1 MTMSR
6 ILARPM
12 LTSIFVIGPAK
23 TLQDPKPAAER
34 ADRVTR
40 PVVAGLRKLG
50 LQVPE
55 DPLFWVRLNAGV
67 QLVAAAGLATGKMP
81 RVSAAVLATSLVPTT
96 LAAHDFWNESDPAVR
111 NQQLIQWAK
120 NMSLLGGLV
129 IAANDTNGRPGAAW
143 LARHALHDAQREAA
157 HAAGTAKL
165 EAKIAALDAGVG
177 AGVLGTAIAAAGR
190 HAKETLQQAATSD
203 TAQRIAE
210 RATELASTAKE
221 QAPVV
226 AAAAR
231 EHLATV
237 ADTAKEQAPVVA
249 AAAREQ
255 LATLAESARDEAEPI
270 AKDLRKQARSTAKD
284 ARKSYRK
291 VSKEARKSYRRQRK
305 HLSDQVA
312 DIRGR

>member
-1 MTMSR
+1 
-6 ILARPM
+6 M
-12 LTSIFVIGPAK
+12 LTSIFIIGPAK

-40 PVVAGLRKLG
+40 QVVAALRKLG

-81 RVSAAVLATSLVPTT
+81 RLSAAVLASTLVPTT
-96 LAAHDFWNESDPAVR
+96 IAGHDFWNESDPMVR
-111 NQQLIQWAK
+111 NQQLVQWAK

-143 LARHALHDAQREAA
+143 MARHAMLDARREAA
-157 HAAGTAKL
+157 HAAGTARL
-165 EAKIAALDAGVG
+165 EARLAAMDAGIG

-190 HAKETLQQAATSD
+190 RAKESLHQAASSD
-203 TAQRIAE
+203 TAHRIAD
-210 RATELASTAKE
+210 RAGELADTARE

-231 EHLATV
+231 DHLVTL
-237 ADTAKEQAPVVA
+237 ADTA
-249 AAAREQ
+249 RE
-255 LATLAESARDEAEPI
+255 EAQPM
-270 AKDLRKQARSTAKD
+270 AKDLRKRARATAKD
-284 ARKSYRK
+284 ARKT
-291 VSKEARKSYRRQRK
+291 YRRQRK
-305 HLSDQVA
+305 QVSKHLAAVH
-312 DIRGR
+312 R

>member
-40 PVVAGLRKLG
+40 HVVSALRKLG

-81 RVSAAVLATSLVPTT
+81 RLSAAVLASSLVPTT
-96 LAAHDFWNESDPAVR
+96 IAGHDFWNESDPTVR

-143 LARHALHDAQREAA
+143 LARRALDDARREAA

-165 EAKIAALDAGVG
+165 EARIAAMDAGIG
-177 AGVLGTAIAAAGR
+177 AGVIGTALAAAGK
-190 HAKETLQQAATSD
+190 HAKESLQQAATSD
-203 TAQRIAE
+203 TAHRLAD
-210 RATELASTAKE
+210 RATELAGAARE

-231 EHLATV
+231 DQIATLAD
-237 ADTAKEQAPVVA
+237 AAREQAPVVT
-249 AAAREQ
+249 AAARDQ
-255 LATLAESARDEAEPI
+255 LATLADTAREEAKPL
-270 AKDLRKQARSTAKD
+270 AKDLRKQARATAKD
-284 ARKSYRK
+284 ARKT
-291 VSKEARKSYRRQRK
+291 YRRQRK
-305 HLSDQVA
+305 QVSSQLA
-312 DIRGR
+312 DLRGR